1 MYTRNKSPEQCFEEI
16 SVMAYTLV
24 DDLFRKVHYNAYFDI
39 TTRAKKLLVMELSTI
54 RKQVIFEIYYI
65 LYLLCEEDH
74 HPIYYYCKK
83 QIKQDGGDIED
94 WTDLAGESSYKKLKY
109 NYEQYRKN
117 QDDLAKIHYKIK
129 NIGLYGRLGKG
140 EIKFRPKLRLLDYL
154 FIKRYSEMNNVNY
167 MLKAIKWNRLTNSNS
182 VSNKDFEDYFIKGI
196 DDLYKEIGATD
207 YAKWSEENNQFFL
220 KSIDYY
226 QLEKNCA
233 LELCY
238 NAAYAISNIQKNL
251 KQKKEDIK
259 TLRALRYVFV
269 HEDNAIIQNKAITI
283 SRQIMQGYLE
293 ESISVTE
300 VHILYT
306 IINNI
311 IYLSEKKLLVN
322 YFGGY
327 FRKPML
333 SNYWLNIY
341 QNPEIVKEECGLE
354 SIQDFMCQETEMFF
368 KNYFGNGQHI
378 TLKNWRKVK
387 IKDFRD
393 MYVVE

>member
-24 DDLFRKVHYNAYFDI
+24 DDLFRKVHYNGYFDI
-39 TTRAKKLLVMELSTI
+39 TTKARDLLMMELPII
-54 RKQVIFEIYYI
+54 RNQVIFEVYYI
-65 LYLLCEEDH
+65 LYLLCEKYH
-74 HPIYYYCKK
+74 TFYYYCMK
-83 QIKQDGGDIED
+83 QIKQSGELKKD
-94 WTDLAGESSYKKLKY
+94 WKDFSDRSEYKEPKYYYKK
-109 NYEQYRKN
+109 YRQN
-117 QDDLAKIHYKIK
+117 QDNLAQCHYDIK
-129 NIGLYGRLGKG
+129 NIGLYQNLKKNEFHSGHKIG
-140 EIKFRPKLRLLDYL
+140 LLDYL
-154 FIKRYSEMNNVNY
+154 FVKRCYEMGNVNY
-167 MLKAIKWNRLTNSNS
+167 MFKVLKDNRLTNSNS

-226 QLEKNCA
+226 QLEKKCA

-259 TLRALRYVFV
+259 TLRALRYFFV

-283 SRQIMQGYLE
+283 SRQIMRGYLD

-327 FRKPML
+327 FRKPM
-333 SNYWLNIY
+333 SSDYWLNIY
-341 QNPEIVKEECGLE
+341 QNPELVKKECNLG
-354 SIQDFMCQETEMFF
+354 SIWDFMCPETELFF

-378 TLKNWRKVK
+378 TPKNWGQVK
-387 IKDFRD
+387 IKNFRD
-393 MYVVE
+393 MYVTD